1 MGGADQ
7 GKRRHRG
14 LEHDPEK
21 WSPVFGKDHAPVQRE
36 VQLKLFR
43 ENKMRRTWLAGALVS
58 ASTLWLLAT
67 ADGAAAQTYPTRP
80 LTLVVPFAA
89 GGGVDVNARIL
100 AQRMGELLGQTI
112 VIENIG
118 AAAGMAGGARV
129 AKAAPDGYMFEIGNV
144 GTHAYNQTLY
154 KKPLYNAATDF
165 APVGLATESPRILV
179 VRKDLPVSNLQ
190 ELVAY
195 IKANQAKMQFAS
207 AGVGSATHLPC
218 VLFNLAIG
226 ATVTHVPYRGEGPAM
241 QDLIG
246 GRTDYMCATIQTGA
260 AQASQ
265 GDVKPIA
272 ILAEKR
278 VAIIPNVPTSGEQGL
293 QGIESSAWNA
303 FFLPKGAP
311 DPIVRRL
318 NKAMSDALDDPALR
332 KRLEE
337 LGLEIVP
344 PERRTPEY
352 LGKLVPEEI
361 ARWAKPIQAAGVSA
375 D

>member
-1 MGGADQ
+1 MGAQ
-7 GKRRHRG
+7 TRA
-14 LEHDPEK
+14 
-21 WSPVFGKDHAPVQRE
+21 WSIAAA
-36 VQLKLFR
+36 
-43 ENKMRRTWLAGALVS
+43 RTLSALC
-58 ASTLWLLAT
+58 LLLLANL
-67 ADGAAAQTYPTRP
+67 AQAQTYPSRP

-112 VIENIG
+112 VVENIG

-129 AKAAPDGYMFEIGNV
+129 AKAAPDGYTFEIGNV

-154 KKPLYNAATDF
+154 KKPLYNAVTDF
-165 APVGLATESPRILV
+165 TPVGLATESPRILI
-179 VRKDLPVSNLQ
+179 VRKDLPVANLQ

-195 IKANQAKMQFAS
+195 IRANATRMQFAS

-226 ATVTHVPYRGEGPAM
+226 VNVTHVPYRGEGPAIE
-241 QDLIG
+241 DLIG

-260 AQASQ
+260 AQANQ
-265 GDVKPIA
+265 GGVKPIA
-272 ILAEKR
+272 VLAEKR
-278 VAIIPNVPTSGEQGL
+278 VAIIPNVPTSGEQGIA
-293 QGIESSAWNA
+293 GIESSAWNA

-311 DPIVRRL
+311 DPIVRKL
-318 NKAMSDALDDPALR
+318 NKAMSDALDGPAVR
-332 KRLEE
+332 RRLEE

-352 LGKLVPEEI
+352 LAKLVPQEI
-361 ARWAKPIQAAGVSA
+361 ARWAKPIEAAGISG

>member
-1 MGGADQ
+1 MGAQMGA
-7 GKRRHRG
+7 
-14 LEHDPEK
+14 
-21 WSPVFGKDHAPVQRE
+21 WSIAAA
-36 VQLKLFR
+36 
-43 ENKMRRTWLAGALVS
+43 RTSLSALCLL
-58 ASTLWLLAT
+58 TLTNAMQ
-67 ADGAAAQTYPTRP
+67 AQTYPNRP

-129 AKAAPDGYMFEIGNV
+129 AKAAPDGYTFEIGNV

-154 KKPLYNAATDF
+154 KKPLYNAVTDF
-165 APVGLATESPRILV
+165 TPVGLATESPRILIA
-179 VRKDLPVSNLQ
+179 RKSLPVANLQ
-190 ELVAY
+190 DLVAY
-195 IKANQAKMQFAS
+195 IRANADKVQFAS

-226 ATVTHVPYRGEGPAM
+226 VNVTHVPYRGEGPAV

-260 AQASQ
+260 AQANQ
-265 GDVKPIA
+265 GAVKPIA
-272 ILAEKR
+272 VLANKR
-278 VAIIPNVPTSGEQGL
+278 VAIVPDVPTSAEQGI
-293 QGIESSAWNA
+293 QGIESSAWDA

-311 DPIVRRL
+311 DPIVRKL
-318 NKAMSDALDDPALR
+318 NKALSDALDDPSV
-332 KRLEE
+332 KTRLEE

-344 PERRTPEY
+344 PARRTPEY
-352 LGKLVPEEI
+352 LAKLVPAEI
-361 ARWAKPIQAAGVSA
+361 ARWAKPIKAAGISG